1 MVEVRRQWRH
11 NRDDEQI
18 ACGEPLTTAVP
29 MWNSSMRVGNN
40 TFVIASVK
48 MLMKAMSPVA
58 TMASSSL
65 GSTRSEAG
73 CVTGV
78 WALEDDVE
86 ESERTRLGIG

>member
-48 MLMKAMSPVA
+48 MPMKAMSPVA